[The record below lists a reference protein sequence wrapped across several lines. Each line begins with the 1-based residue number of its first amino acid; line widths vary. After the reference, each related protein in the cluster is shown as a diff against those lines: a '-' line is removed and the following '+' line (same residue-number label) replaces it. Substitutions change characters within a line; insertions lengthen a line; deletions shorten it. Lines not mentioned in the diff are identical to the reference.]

1 LNEEKT
7 REWIS
12 RNEGTR
18 HKMYI
23 DTEGYPTIG
32 IGHRVRRHEM
42 PLFKD
47 REITD
52 KEVQELFDY
61 DFSVAVGDAR
71 RVVPFFDELSDNRQM
86 VLVDMAFQMGRM
98 GLAGFRRMIRAITKG
113 DFVLAAAEILDSKY
127 YLQTPGR
134 ARKNAELLLEG

>member
-1 LNEEKT
+1 
-7 REWIS
+7 
-12 RNEGTR
+12 
-18 HKMYI
+18 
-23 DTEGYPTIG
+23 
-32 IGHRVRRHEM
+32 M

-52 KEVQELFDY
+52 QEVQELFDY
-61 DFSVAVGDAR
+61 DFRAAVGDAR
-71 RVVPFFDELSDNRQM
+71 RVVPCFDELSDDRQM

-98 GLAGFRRMIRAITKG
+98 GLAGFRKMIRAIAKG

-134 ARKNAELLLEG
+134 ARKNAETMLEG